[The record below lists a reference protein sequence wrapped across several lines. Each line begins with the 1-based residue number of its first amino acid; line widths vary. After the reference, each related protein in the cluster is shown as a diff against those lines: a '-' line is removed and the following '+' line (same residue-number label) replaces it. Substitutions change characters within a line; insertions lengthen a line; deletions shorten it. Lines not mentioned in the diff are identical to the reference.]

1 MSTIEA
7 TCKCRRYKK
16 GVFSPTC
23 TSMHGCCAWKNISS
37 SQSNGEA
44 QVTCRG
50 CKAECHCLIR
60 SKTNTYCCS
69 VCFNVTN
76 STSGPHSSKK
86 DCGIC
91 RPVKKI
97 GTKLFRFG
105 DQGSYNKNE
114 NLLSGSLLSPSMPSS
129 SAMPTTRR
137 YNKRAV
143 LCGVSYRRRK
153 FRLKGTI
160 NDTNNMKELLIKN
173 FSFPK
178 ECIRVLT
185 EQEQNANLIPTKHNI
200 LESLRWLVKD
210 CQAGDS
216 LVFYFSGHGLQ
227 QPDFKEDEVDGFD
240 ESLCPVDFLR
250 EGMIIDN
257 EINSTIVWPLKKG
270 VTLHAIVD
278 ACHSGTI
285 LDLLYV
291 YKHESGIWEDNKPPS
306 KEPIRKHTS
315 GGLAISISACEDSQ
329 TAADSAVFRGKGM
342 NGVLTY
348 LFTKTIREYP
358 EITYGR
364 LLQKMHDEIK
374 KINRSRCNNR
384 ILQHIFNRKIVQDP
398 LLSSSEKFDVST
410 TTLRL

>member
-1 MSTIEA
+1 MEA
-7 TCKCRRYKK
+7 TSKCTRYRK
-16 GVFSPTC
+16 GDLSLTN
-23 TSMHGCCAWKNISS
+23 TSMHGFYALKTIPNNP
-37 SQSNGEA
+37 NGEA
-44 QVTCRG
+44 KVTCRV
-50 CKAECHCLIR
+50 CKAECHCLMPSR
-60 SKTNTYCCS
+60 
-69 VCFNVTN
+69 TN
-76 STSGPHSSKK
+76 SHSCSACLNVSNSTLRPHKK
-86 DCGIC
+86 ECGIC

-97 GTKLFRFG
+97 GTKLFKLG
-105 DQGSYNKNE
+105 DLGSSNKNG
-114 NLLSGSLLSPSMPSS
+114 NLLSGSLYPSMPSS
-129 SAMPTTRR
+129 SALPSTSR

-160 NDTNNMKELLIKN
+160 NDVSNMKDLMMKK
-173 FSFPK
+173 FKFPE

-185 EQEQNANLIPTKHNI
+185 EQEQNANMIPTKHNI

-210 CQAGDS
+210 CQPGDS

-227 QPDFKEDEVDGFD
+227 QPDFEEDEIDGFD
-240 ESLCPVDFLR
+240 ETLCPVDFLR

-285 LDLLYV
+285 LDLLFV

-306 KEPIRKHTS
+306 KEPIRKHTN
-315 GGLAISISACEDSQ
+315 GGLAICLSACEDSQ
-329 TAADSAVFRGKGM
+329 TAADSAVFGGKGM

-358 EITYGR
+358 GITYGR
-364 LLQKMHDEIK
+364 LLENMHDEIK
-374 KINRSRCNNR
+374 KINRSRCNSR
-384 ILQHIFNRKIVQDP
+384 ILQHIFNRKIAQDP

-410 TTLRL
+410 TMFRL